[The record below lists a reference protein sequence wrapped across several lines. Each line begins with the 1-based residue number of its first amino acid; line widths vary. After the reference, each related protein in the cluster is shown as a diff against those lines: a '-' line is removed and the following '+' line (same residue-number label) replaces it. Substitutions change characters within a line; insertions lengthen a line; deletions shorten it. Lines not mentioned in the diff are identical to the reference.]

1 MRTLKMYRGSIND
14 LMLDRAVKALRDGE
28 IIIYPTDTTYA
39 IGCDALNNRSIERIC
54 RLKGINPAKQRLSIL
69 CSDLSQASE
78 YVRIDNYAFR
88 VLKANLP
95 GPFTF
100 ILPAS
105 PTLPKVFKGRHEA
118 GVRIP
123 DCDIATG
130 LAARL
135 GNPLLTTSIS
145 WEAELPDDGSDPMCI
160 AHNYASSVDLMI
172 DAGEGGLYPS
182 AIIDLI
188 DSRSPSIIREGH
200 VDPIL

>member
-1 MRTLKMYRGSIND
+1 MRTLKMYRGSLNGH
-14 LMLDRAVKALRDGE
+14 LLDEAVKALHNGE

-95 GPFTF
+95 GHSHSSSPPPQPCPRCSRGATRQC
-100 ILPAS
+100 AS
-105 PTLPKVFKGRHEA
+105 A
-118 GVRIP
+118 
-123 DCDIATG
+123 CDISTE

-135 GNPLLTTSIS
+135 GNP
-145 WEAELPDDGSDPMCI
+145 C
-160 AHNYASSVDLMI
+160 
-172 DAGEGGLYPS
+172 
-182 AIIDLI
+182 
-188 DSRSPSIIREGH
+188 
-200 VDPIL
+200 